1 MPKGTK
7 VHKVAIRKKHLD
19 QQVKQLTDRAPYVP
33 TPAQIKKA
41 AAAIR
46 KTWTDGRPLKR
57 KWVKP
62 EEDQE

>member
-1 MPKGTK
+1 M
-7 VHKVAIRKKHLD
+7 AIRKKHLD